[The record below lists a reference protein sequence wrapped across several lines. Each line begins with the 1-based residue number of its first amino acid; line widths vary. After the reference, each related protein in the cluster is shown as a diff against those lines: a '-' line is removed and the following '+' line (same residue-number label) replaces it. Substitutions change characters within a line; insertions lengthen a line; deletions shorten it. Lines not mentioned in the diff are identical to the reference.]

1 MSHNDCCGALAN
13 AAPLLPSCRRGEST
27 SPASRCGRDR
37 IAMRAPPIRR
47 REPCWVCARA
57 AAASIEE
64 VRLEWKTACY
74 YVACVPLPCQSDAFR
89 SRTPKFHPPI
99 HKPDGA
105 PTRHAPH
112 EREWSV
118 SHAQGSRW
126 GAGLSL
132 CFFTQTLLFFLR
144 QKRGRSRANGFLGMS
159 EALRGQ
165 L

>member
-1 MSHNDCCGALAN
+1 MEDGLLLCCLCSSS
-13 AAPLLPSCRRGEST
+13 L
-27 SPASRCGRDR
+27 
-37 IAMRAPPIRR
+37 PIRR
-47 REPCWVCARA
+47 I
-57 AAASIEE
+57 SI
-64 VRLEWKTACY
+64 AHS
-74 YVACVPLPCQSDAFR
+74 Q
-89 SRTPKFHPPI
+89 FHPPI
-99 HKPDGA
+99 HPDGA
-105 PTRHAPH
+105 PTRRAPH
-112 EREWSV
+112 DREWSV